1 MSHLFTYD
9 FIVSFDVN
17 FLWVWGIILFPTE
30 DDSGFGCFVDVLL
43 LGASNFLVCS
53 EGSPILSHFSPEI
66 IILFLNSLI
75 DVVVELFCL
84 CHTISSSC
92 TVCWFKSK
100 IRYALILN
108 ALFSIRTMSEVAN
121 EMIQLSASFLN
132 LIQFKPVWILLKSGL
147 SYMFL
152 VKFGFVALL
161 FLDHKRFW
169 DLPTSWD

>member
-1 MSHLFTYD
+1 MGPGCGNERPKRFWTKVRLSHQLPCLILFMYD

-30 DDSGFGCFVDVLL
+30 DDSGFGWFVDVL

-53 EGSPILSHFSPEI
+53 KGCPILSHFSPEI

-84 CHTISSSC
+84 GHTISSSC

-100 IRYALILN
+100 I
-108 ALFSIRTMSEVAN
+108 
-121 EMIQLSASFLN
+121 
-132 LIQFKPVWILLKSGL
+132 
-147 SYMFL
+147 
-152 VKFGFVALL
+152 
-161 FLDHKRFW
+161 
-169 DLPTSWD
+169 